1 MFTGLVQGLG
11 QIAPLGAERLRVSFL
26 EPPAP
31 EWGRHIAL
39 GDSIAVDGVCLTVET
54 FTKEGFSVAV
64 SPETLARS
72 SLAQTGQSQRPV
84 NLEPSLRVGDKLGG
98 HFVTGHVDGVG
109 ALSSAEKTAQAWE
122 LTFRLD
128 SSHNPVARYL
138 VPKGSIAVN
147 GISLTVAHWAPE
159 SLSFRVAVIPHT
171 YFNTNL
177 QYLRPG
183 DAVNLE
189 GDILGK
195 YVDNLLRVPQPSTPA
210 PEITLDFL
218 AEQGY

>member
-11 QIAPLGAERLRVSFL
+11 QIAPLGADRLRVRFW
-26 EPPAP
+26 EPSAP
-31 EWGRHIAL
+31 EWGRDIAL

-54 FTKEGFSVAV
+54 REKEGFIVTV

-72 SLAQTGQSQRPV
+72 ALAQTSQNQRPA

-98 HFVTGHVDGVG
+98 HFVTGHVDGIG
-109 ALSSAEKTAQAWE
+109 ALVAAEKTAQSWE
-122 LTFRLD
+122 LTFNLD
-128 SSHNPVARYL
+128 SPHNPVARYL

-171 YFNTNL
+171 YANTNL

-195 YVDNLLRVPQPSTPA
+195 YVDNLLRLPQPATPA
-210 PEITLDFL
+210 PEISLAFL